1 MELYLRISLIQPA
14 QSPCT
19 HTHTHTKESRHD
31 TSFTFI
37 DQIIKETR
45 RNNTPFFSF
54 PCIFFYSFT
63 PSRWEESLESL
74 NCVAH
79 VFFKGTSVQSSM
91 GSERCRDSY
100 RSQSQ
105 RSPRLHSLV
114 VLSVLMGIDQCCVPT
129 PPSET
134 AHSPRWLRTSELFM
148 PASLWLRYKADEVT
162 EQREKRGKNSY
173 RDFSSVESS
182 QTKSNQVQS

>member
-1 MELYLRISLIQPA
+1 M
-14 QSPCT
+14 

-31 TSFTFI
+31 TSFIFI

-45 RNNTPFFSF
+45 RNNTSFFSF

-74 NCVAH
+74 NCVAR
-79 VFFKGTSVQSSM
+79 VFFKGTSVQSSI
-91 GSERCRDSY
+91 GSECCRDSY

-129 PPSET
+129 PPSQMN
-134 AHSPRWLRTSELFM
+134 HSTRWLRTSEPFM
-148 PASLWLRYKADEVT
+148 PASLWLQYKADEVT
-162 EQREKRGKNSY
+162 EQREKRGKK
-173 RDFSSVESS
+173 
-182 QTKSNQVQS
+182 QL

>member
-63 PSRWEESLESL
+63 PSHWEESLESL
-74 NCVAH
+74 SCVAH

-134 AHSPRWLRTSELFM
+134 AHSPRWLRTNEPFT
-148 PASLWLRYKADEVT
+148 PASLWLQYKADEVT